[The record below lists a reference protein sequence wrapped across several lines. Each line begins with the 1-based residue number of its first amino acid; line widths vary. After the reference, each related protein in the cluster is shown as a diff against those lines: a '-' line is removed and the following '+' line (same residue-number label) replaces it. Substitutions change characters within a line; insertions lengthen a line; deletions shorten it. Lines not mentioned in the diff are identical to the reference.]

1 MGVRLS
7 LQDLPGNALLFPETG
22 LWNTTGCQTIVEINR
37 TVCRCSHLTFF
48 ALLLQVPGI
57 SSTYSLQ
64 DLQALSYI
72 SLIGCGLSAFFTAV
86 TIILYLTYKLARRD
100 STSTIH
106 VCLCASLLLLYLL
119 FLVNVKLASLVAG
132 ALCAALGGALHY
144 ALLSSLNWMAIEAL
158 HLYLLTIRVYNSY
171 FHRYV
176 LKLSIFGWGET
187 LSHKLRLCVTGLPLL
202 AVIIVGSL
210 KQYGKLEVR
219 STGNQTFGQFC
230 WLEVQEP
237 RVVYLLN
244 LAYMALLFLCSLGI
258 FITVCSRIWTLRHSQ
273 PHNQSQRMGCRDV
286 GTMLGLSMLLGTSW
300 GFTFMGYGPLA
311 LPGLIAFTL
320 INSLQGVFI
329 FLMFFFMVLKV
340 RREEKTASY
349 SARSSED
356 HRQ

>member
-1 MGVRLS
+1 MCYFG
-7 LQDLPGNALLFPETG
+7 DLNQQEFLDSVERDDIDDDY
-22 LWNTTGCQTIVEINR
+22 TIDAEDMFLEVKEINESF
-37 TVCRCSHLTFF
+37 TDDLYFKDTTINK
-48 ALLLQVPGI
+48 QVPGI

-86 TIILYLTYKLARRD
+86 TIILYLTYKLVKHFVLARRD

-176 LKLSIFGWGET
+176 LKLSIFGWG
-187 LSHKLRLCVTGLPLL
+187 LPLL

-219 STGNQTFGQFC
+219 STGNQTFGQ
-230 WLEVQEP
+230 LS
-237 RVVYLLN
+237 
-244 LAYMALLFLCSLGI
+244 LLFLCSLGI

-320 INSLQGVFI
+320 INSLQGESPLYTLSRCHYSCI
-329 FLMFFFMVLKV
+329 QH
-340 RREEKTASY
+340 RSAPPIY
-349 SARSSED
+349 SAIP
-356 HRQ
+356 